1 MFGLF
6 GILYPFISNFA
17 SITDSDL
24 IFNELVMIE
33 GYYSKDNLFKNII
46 NHYLIQGTQQMWRI
60 FGNSDMIGNPIGL
73 ITKMGSGIYILARD
87 PILGIQEGP
96 EEFFEGIGTGF

>member
-1 MFGLF
+1 MSFRFIQIITIKASLTFKLEKKVFDFDFSDPRAMFGLF

-24 IFNELVMIE
+24 IFNELIMIE

-46 NHYLIQGTQQMWRI
+46 NHYIIQGT
-60 FGNSDMIGNPIGL
+60 
-73 ITKMGSGIYILARD
+73 
-87 PILGIQEGP
+87 
-96 EEFFEGIGTGF
+96 

>member
-1 MFGLF
+1 
-6 GILYPFISNFA
+6 
-17 SITDSDL
+17 
-24 IFNELVMIE
+24 
-33 GYYSKDNLFKNII
+33 
-46 NHYLIQGTQQMWRI
+46 MWRI
-60 FGNSDMIGNPIGL
+60 LGNSDMIGNPIGL